1 MVAFLEARALCV
13 VTLFL
18 ADAEPSTDCAESW
31 GECFR
36 LLRDAAFL
44 RATCHDACLTVAMP
58 KLEGGVEA
66 AYRAHLVHLN
76 LWYWHV
82 YELDGADQSL

>member
-13 VTLFL
+13 VTSFLF
-18 ADAEPSTDCAESW
+18 DAELPPDCAESW
-31 GECFR
+31 DEFFW
-36 LLRDAAFL
+36 LLRDVAFL

-76 LWYWHV
+76 RWHRHV
-82 YELDGADQSL
+82 YELDGADSG